1 MTTGTIK
8 WYDPSKGFGFVAP
21 DGSATD
27 LFVHRTAL
35 LDTLEGDPA
44 EGDKISFDEGVSPR
58 GPVAVNVRIIE
69 RSGNPPRARAERSSY
84 GDSYGSSYGSSSS
97 YGGGYG
103 GGSSYDA
110 PRSSSRSAVSDEDL
124 ASAPSG
130 HGTVKRFDNER
141 GFGFIGQSGSGDLFF
156 HHSALNGATVQPGD
170 EVEFKIVQSA
180 KGPRAEQVRVV
191 EE

>member
-21 DGSATD
+21 EGSATD

-84 GDSYGSSYGSSSS
+84 GDSYGSSYGSGSS

-103 GGSSYDA
+103 SSSSYDA
-110 PRSSSRSAVSDEDL
+110 PRSSSRSSVSDEDL

-130 HGTVKRFDNER
+130 TGTVKRFDSER
-141 GFGFIGQSGSGDLFF
+141 GFGFIGQSSGSDLFF
-156 HHSALNGATVQPGD
+156 HHSALNGATVRPGD

-191 EE
+191 EA

>member
-44 EGDKISFDEGVSPR
+44 EGDKVSFDEGVSPR

-69 RSGNPPRARAERSSY
+69 RSGIPPRARAERTSY
-84 GDSYGSSYGSSSS
+84 GDSYGSSYSGGSS

-103 GGSSYDA
+103 SSYGA
-110 PRSSSRSAVSDEDL
+110 PRSSSRSSVSDAEL
-124 ASAPSG
+124 ASAPNG
-130 HGTVKRFDNER
+130 HGTVKRFDSER
-141 GFGFIGQSGSGDLFF
+141 GFGFIGQGGGSDLFF
-156 HHSALNGATVQPGD
+156 HHSALNGATVRPGD